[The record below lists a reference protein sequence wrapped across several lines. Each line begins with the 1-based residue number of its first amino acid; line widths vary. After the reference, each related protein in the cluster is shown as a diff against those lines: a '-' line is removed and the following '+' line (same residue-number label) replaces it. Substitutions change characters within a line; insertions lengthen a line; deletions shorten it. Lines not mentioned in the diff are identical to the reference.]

1 MTERTLRVHDN
12 PMRLDPDDVA
22 RYLQHNTGFF
32 ETYAEMLANI
42 YIPHPHGGRA
52 IPIAER
58 QIVTLREKNRALE
71 EKLRELVQFG
81 QENDDITEKL
91 HRMTLAL
98 LKAQDTDALF
108 DSLYYNLRE
117 DFSVPHVTARLW
129 GEPPTARAEFSPVA
143 QEARVFT
150 DSLTHPYCVQRAMY
164 DTPSW
169 FGEAGNVLRSFA
181 YVPLRSTQP
190 FGLLVL
196 ASEDAQRFY
205 PEMGTTYLNRLGELV
220 SATLARFVRIGE

>member
-1 MTERTLRVHDN
+1 MRATET
-12 PMRLDPDDVA
+12 MRLDPDDVA

-81 QENDDITEKL
+81 QENDTITERL
-91 HRMTLAL
+91 HRIALAL
-98 LKAQDTDALF
+98 FGARDLDAML
-108 DSLYYNLRE
+108 DALYYNLRE
-117 DFSVPHVTARLW
+117 DFSVPHIAVRIW
-129 GEPPTARAEFSPVA
+129 GEPATSRAEFSPA
-143 QEARVFT
+143 GQEVRVFT
-150 DSLTHPYCVQRAMY
+150 ESLTNPYCVQRAMY

-169 FGEAGNVLRSFA
+169 FGEQGTVLRSFA
-181 YVPLRSTQP
+181 YVPLRTEQP

-205 PEMGTTYLNRLGELV
+205 PEMGTLYLKRLGELV
-220 SATLARFVRIGE
+220 SVAVARFLDLSQ